1 MQKPEITKN
10 IITAAG
16 PQKKQSNVAPIIL

>member
-10 IITAAG
+10 TITAAG
-16 PQKKQSNVAPIIL
+16 PQKKQSIVAPIIL